1 MADKGNRKIG
11 KGKMLKKYRVR
22 DYDFK
27 LIILLIAVT
36 VIGVLAIGSAKAD
49 NQNKQILGFVMGFFI
64 MIVLSFFDYSFF
76 LRFHWAI
83 YALNIVFLLMV
94 VFWGKEV
101 NHATRWLE
109 IGGIRF
115 QPSELTKIMLI
126 LFYAQY
132 IMRHREKLNTLKNI
146 AAMSVLLLPPLYL
159 VYDQPDLST
168 TIVIAAIIC
177 IVWYIGGLSYKLIFG
192 VLAIAVPVAVVLF
205 VMILQPDQQIINEFQ
220 QLRILAW
227 LEPEKYSKTLAYQQT
242 NAMMAIGS
250 GQLWGKGLNNTTI
263 SVKNGNFVS
272 ESETDFI
279 FTIIGEELGFVGG
292 CAVIILL
299 FLITIECLNVAR
311 KAKDLAGT
319 CIASGMGA
327 LIGFQSFVNIA
338 VATGLFPNTG
348 LPLPFVS
355 YGLTSL
361 VSLYI
366 GMGIVLNVRLQCV
379 RKYNN

>member
-1 MADKGNRKIG
+1 
-11 KGKMLKKYRVR
+11 MLRKYRVR

-27 LIILLIAVT
+27 LILLLVAVT
-36 VIGVLAIGSAKAD
+36 VIGILAIGSARPEY
-49 NQNKQILGFVMGFFI
+49 QNRQILGFGMGFFI

-76 LRFHWAI
+76 LRFYWGI
-83 YALNIVFLLMV
+83 YALNIAFLLMV
-94 VFWGKEV
+94 VAFGKVV
-101 NHATRWLE
+101 NNAKRWLE
-109 IGGIRF
+109 IGGIQF

-132 IMRHREKLNTLKNI
+132 ILRHREKLNSFRNI
-146 AAMSVLLLPPLYL
+146 AAMILLLLPPLYL
-159 VYDQPDLST
+159 VYDQPDMST
-168 TIVIAAIIC
+168 SIVIALVFC
-177 IVWYIGGLSYKLIFG
+177 VVWYVGGLSYKFIFG
-192 VLAIAVPVAVVLF
+192 ALAVAVPTAIILF
-205 VMILQPDQQIINEFQ
+205 IMILQPDQEIINPFQ

-227 LEPEKYSKTLAYQQT
+227 LYPEQYKMTTAYQQT
-242 NAMMAIGS
+242 NAIMAIGS
-250 GQLWGKGLNNTTI
+250 GQLWGKGLNNTMI

-272 ESETDFI
+272 EPQTDFI

-292 CAVIILL
+292 CTVVILL
-299 FLITIECLNVAR
+299 FLITLECLNVAR

-319 CIASGMGA
+319 CIASGMAA
-327 LIGFQSFVNIA
+327 LVGGQSFVNIA

-348 LPLPFVS
+348 VPLPFVS
-355 YGLTSL
+355 SGLTSL